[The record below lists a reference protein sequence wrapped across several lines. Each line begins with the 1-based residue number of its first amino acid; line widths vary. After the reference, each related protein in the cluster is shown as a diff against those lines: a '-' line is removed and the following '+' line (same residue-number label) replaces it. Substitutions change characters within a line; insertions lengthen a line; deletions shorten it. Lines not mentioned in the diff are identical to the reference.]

1 MIKTYLLKPENSAVK
16 SFYGKAIVTVYSDGT
31 ADLKSYETTVCR
43 ITTTGEFKRF
53 WNGYSATTARH
64 INEFRMQYGL
74 TAITKKEW
82 LDIPVTEQN
91 MVTELIRLQSEY
103 SKLTA

>member
-1 MIKTYLLKPENSAVK
+1 MIKTYLLKPENSSVK

-43 ITTTGEFKRF
+43 ISATGEFIRF

-64 INEFRMQYGL
+64 INEFRMQHGL
-74 TAITKKEW
+74 TALTKKEW
-82 LDIPVTEQN
+82 LEIPVTEQN

-103 SKLTA
+103 NRLTA